1 LRIYLARC
9 AWGEGFYDSALADDR
24 RRSSVELQTVKALD
38 DAHRMQ
44 CTNYLRAAGP
54 QLCLLLDFGK
64 PRLEIKRV
72 AHAYEPRRLIC
83 VFCVHRLPISALKFF
98 LDLQPK
104 VGAAS
109 RL

>member
-1 LRIYLARC
+1 MTVRWQMIDDVLRSNCRL
-9 AWGEGFYDSALADDR
+9 
-24 RRSSVELQTVKALD
+24 SSLD
-38 DAHRMQ
+38 DAHQMQ
-44 CTNYLRAAGP
+44 FTNYLRAAGP
-54 QLCLLLDFGK
+54 QLSLLLDFGK

-83 VFCVHRLPISALKFF
+83 VFRAHRLPISALKFF